1 MTRMLY
7 AMRVVIA
14 LLAGT
19 ATLLAIR
26 GIVSMSVGGPEGG
39 DPGDWTILAVPI
51 CALLTIP
58 CSRVARRLY
67 RRTRVL
73 PPNIDEVPGI
83 AGRGARELGE
93 DSEGFAP
100 ALTGIAVACAAAL
113 VTEDGRARTV
123 VAAIGTVAA
132 LAAALVTRGRMRE
145 ARRIAARH
153 DRIARVRGHG
163 TKVRAEV
170 VGVGHGSS
178 WSHGGPVLTVEARFG
193 TPSGTRTVVETI
205 ATAPADVPVVGG
217 SVLVW
222 YLDDGAEFYLEEDLD
237 SAHEPGAAER
247 YKEPEMF

>member
-14 LLAGT
+14 LLAG
-19 ATLLAIR
+19 AAALLTIR
-26 GIVSMSVGGPEGG
+26 GIASMYVGGPGG
-39 DPGDWTILAVPI
+39 EDPGDWTIPAVLI
-51 CALLTIP
+51 CALLTVP
-58 CSRVARRLY
+58 CSRVARRMY

-73 PPNIDEVPGI
+73 PPNIDQVPGI
-83 AGRGARELGE
+83 AGRDARELGE

-113 VTEDGRARTV
+113 VTEGGKA
-123 VAAIGTVAA
+123 GTVAA
-132 LAAALVTRGRMRE
+132 GIGVPVALAAVLITRGRKRE
-145 ARRIAARH
+145 ARGIAARH

-170 VGVGHGSS
+170 LGVGHGSS
-178 WSHGGPVLTVEARFG
+178 WSHGGPVLTVEARFE
-193 TPSGTRTVVETI
+193 TPSGTRTVVETLAI
-205 ATAPADVPVVGG
+205 APADVPAVGG

-222 YLDDGAEFYLEEDLD
+222 YLDDGAEFYLEEDPD

-247 YKEPEMF
+247 YKEPETF